1 MLALKAKI
9 EHVAQSVPN
18 SVLNTKNIFNNATSN
33 LKIDVSVMSRSSG
46 GFSSSIVFMSNND
59 SLGSTVEVELREA
72 FRDKFRE
79 DHLEM
84 LGKGKLELYSVVHRT
99 FEKVAKE
106 KDFLARVV
114 KNREDEIAKVAYRND
129 PSLRP
134 LFERREVKSE
144 EIEFDAKENILME
157 KEEVVLPTVEDM
169 NVTPEALAVCNVVVT
184 GFVPDE
190 KKQLEDMVTGFN
202 GTVSETVTQTTS
214 FVLTGP
220 EPSRTKIAAAKTSN
234 VLLVSLPTLIKVLTG
249 EIKLDEMKHQLPPN
263 IIRYGLSK
271 SNFSKPSTN
280 ANASSDAEKE
290 NNTPNQ
296 VDRQSN
302 LVTDAKSVGRA
313 SFGMED
319 LSDME
324 LDEESSNPADRK
336 RKSDV
341 LDKQAASLDEQR
353 GSPTVHKQQV
363 RQSPVMQQQPEAPA
377 EPIVLAPPV
386 PEAQLFVAPPAGQG
400 PQLLVEP
407 LVGQQQPQPN
417 EPQPNEP
424 PQQPIEPQPIMQ
436 EQEPPVPNE
445 PQPIQQQPP
454 QLVAQP
460 VIQQQPQPEPQPHVV
475 QPQPP
480 AAQEPQPPVV
490 QPQPTVIDGHII
502 PAIETLRPV
511 SIGQFTQV
519 NHYYKFQTGRTLKEY
534 KALPQLVQREWGRRM
549 RAQFSVLNGGLF
561 G

>member
-1 MLALKAKI
+1 MSPLVKASALANSPVIESLVDKSESLKAKI
-9 EHVAQSVPN
+9 EHVAQYVPKI
-18 SVLNTKNIFNNATSN
+18 VLNTKNIFNNATSN

-72 FRDKFRE
+72 FRDKLRK
-79 DHLEM
+79 DHLDM
-84 LGKGKLELYSVVHRT
+84 LGKGKGKLEIYSVVHRT

-106 KDFLARVV
+106 RDFRARVV
-114 KNREDEIAKVAYRND
+114 KNREEEFAKVAYLNNS
-129 PSLRP
+129 SLRP
-134 LFERREVKSE
+134 LFERGGVKSE
-144 EIEFDAKENILME
+144 EIEFNAKENILME

-169 NVTPEALAVCNVVVT
+169 NVMPEALAVCNVVVT
-184 GFVPDE
+184 GFAPD
-190 KKQLEDMVTGFN
+190 KKKELEDMVTNFN

-220 EPSRTKIAAAKTSN
+220 EPSRTKIADANTSN
-234 VLLVSLPTLIKVLTG
+234 ILLVSLPTVIKVLTG

-271 SNFSKPSTN
+271 SNFRKPSTN

-296 VDRQSN
+296 VNKQSN
-302 LVTDAKSVGRA
+302 LVTDAKSDGRA

-319 LSDME
+319 FSDME

-400 PQLLVEP
+400 PQLLV
-407 LVGQQQPQPN
+407 GQQQQPIVEEQ
-417 EPQPNEP
+417 EPQPL
-424 PQQPIEPQPIMQ
+424 
-436 EQEPPVPNE
+436 E
-445 PQPIQQQPP
+445 PQPIQQQP
-454 QLVAQP
+454 QP
-460 VIQQQPQPEPQPHVV
+460 
-475 QPQPP
+475 
-480 AAQEPQPPVV
+480 EPQPPVV

-502 PAIETLRPV
+502 PAIETLEGIER
-511 SIGQFTQV
+511 GQFKPDQIR
-519 NHYYKFQTGRTLKEY
+519 NYYKFQTNNAMTKFDAFPPRV
-534 KALPQLVQREWGRRM
+534 KAEWGRRM
-549 RAQFSVLNGGLF
+549 KAQYRALMGSFF
-561 G
+561 RR

>member
-1 MLALKAKI
+1 MLALEAKI
-9 EHVAQSVPN
+9 EHVAQSVPK

-33 LKIDVSVMSRSSG
+33 LKIDVSVMSRPSG

-84 LGKGKLELYSVVHRT
+84 LGKGKLEMYSVVHRT

-144 EIEFDAKENILME
+144 EIEFDVKENILME

-169 NVTPEALAVCNVVVT
+169 NVVQGALADCNVVVT

-190 KKQLEDMVTGFN
+190 KKKLEDMVTGFN

-220 EPSRTKIAAAKTSN
+220 EPSRTKIAAAKISTT
-234 VLLVSLPTLIKVLTG
+234 LLVSLSTVIKVLTG
-249 EIKLDEMKHQLPPN
+249 EIKLDEMKHQRQPT
-263 IIRYGLSK
+263 IMRYGLSK
-271 SNFSKPSTN
+271 SNFRQPSTN
-280 ANASSDAEKE
+280 VNESSDEEKE
-290 NNTPNQ
+290 NTTPNQ
-296 VDRQSN
+296 VDKQSN
-302 LVTDAKSVGRA
+302 FVTNAKSTGRA
-313 SFGMED
+313 FGTED
-319 LSDME
+319 SLSDME
-324 LDEESSNPADRK
+324 LDEDESSNPCDRK
-336 RKSDV
+336 RKLDV
-341 LDKQAASLDEQR
+341 LDKQAASLDEQL

-377 EPIVLAPPV
+377 EPIVPAPP
-386 PEAQLFVAPPAGQG
+386 LFVAPPAGQG
-400 PQLLVEP
+400 PQPLVEP
-407 LVGQQQPQPN
+407 LVGQQQLPIEQGQPQPN
-417 EPQPNEP
+417 EPQP
-424 PQQPIEPQPIMQ
+424 PIVPQPIMQ
-436 EQEPPVPNE
+436 EQEPPVAALVAQEPQPNE
-445 PQPIQQQPP
+445 PQPP
-454 QLVAQP
+454 
-460 VIQQQPQPEPQPHVV
+460 VV

-502 PAIETLRPV
+502 PAIETLEDIER
-511 SIGQFTQV
+511 GQFKPDQIR
-519 NHYYKFQTGRTLKEY
+519 NYYKFQTNNAMTKFDAFPPRV
-534 KALPQLVQREWGRRM
+534 KAEWGRRM
-549 RAQFSVLNGGLF
+549 KAQYRAHMGAFF
-561 G
+561 RR